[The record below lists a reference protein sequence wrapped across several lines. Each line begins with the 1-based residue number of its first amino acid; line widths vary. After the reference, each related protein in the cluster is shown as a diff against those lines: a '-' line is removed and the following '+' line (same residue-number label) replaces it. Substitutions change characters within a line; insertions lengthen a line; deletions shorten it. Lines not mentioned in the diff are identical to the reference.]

1 MKNIIFFDVDGTLL
15 DHSIGMDNVPD
26 QTKKAIE
33 LLDKTG
39 NYCIVATAR
48 TNLTEELKK
57 LPDKPGVYIMHDN
70 LGKI

>member
-48 TNLTEELKK
+48 TNLTEELKS
-57 LPDKPGVYIMHDN
+57 LPFSGMVLSNGNYIEFH
-70 LGKI
+70 